1 MTKYEELKKKADNYQ
16 HRLTYATAYRDNLE
30 NGIIVSKANTIN
42 NRVGEPFIPFLAN
55 RTAAYYG
62 FIDTDEFSE
71 EEMDVLKALVRSHVE
86 RLKRKY
92 EETAVKLQAV
102 EELLS

>member
-1 MTKYEELKKKADNYQ
+1 MTKYDELKKKANNYQ
-16 HRLTYATAYRDNLE
+16 HRLVYATIYRDNLE
-30 NGIIVSKANTIN
+30 NGIIVSKTNVID
-42 NRVGEPFIPFLAN
+42 NREGEPFIPYLTNKTAN
-55 RTAAYYG
+55 YYG

-86 RLKRKY
+86 RLKRQY
-92 EETAVKLQAV
+92 EEAAVKLQAV